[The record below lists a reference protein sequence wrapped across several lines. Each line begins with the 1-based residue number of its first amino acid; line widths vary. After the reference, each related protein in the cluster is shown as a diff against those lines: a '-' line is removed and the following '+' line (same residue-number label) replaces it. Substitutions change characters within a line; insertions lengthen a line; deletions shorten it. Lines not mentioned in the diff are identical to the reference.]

1 MSTQVEAIPRTT
13 ASPWIY
19 GPWLNLIVGCGAWS
33 APLLLLGAVVQE
45 SHAHAWA
52 VTFYALAF
60 VFNYPHFMA
69 TVYRVYHTRE
79 EFERYRIFTVHITLL
94 LVLTAIVLHG
104 WFRLVPWIFTLYICW
119 SPWHYTGQNF
129 GLLMMFVRRSGI
141 ALTAIERR
149 VLQLAFV
156 ASYVMLLVGFETDA
170 SNDPLILSL
179 GLPLKAS
186 LVARLLLGA
195 SFLILGCFVFTRL
208 VRRSSARTALAPGI
222 LFLSQFLWFVLPTLV
237 ELYSK
242 GQIPQT
248 RYSSGILAI
257 LHSTQYLWI
266 TSYYAQREANAA
278 GNTGWR
284 MWSYF
289 GTLFAG
295 GVALFVPAPWI
306 MSTVFHYD
314 FTTSFLIFTALVNI
328 HHFILDGAV
337 WKLRDSRI
345 ASLLID
351 RGGRSATPAA
361 GKTPAAGSATRRLI
375 GRAVSARPLRV
386 ALATL
391 FLLWGAVDLARFSFG
406 TAEGNLP
413 DLLRAANLTPY
424 DSSLQMRIA
433 RAQMKTGQ
441 LDQAVE
447 ALTRAVEA
455 NPGNPG
461 PQNARGEALLENHRY
476 VEAYDHYKKML
487 QRFPRDPDAL
497 VNFGVL
503 ANQQGNAAEATEAWE
518 KALEVDPRQANA
530 QLYLAETLD
539 QQGQPAAAARRYV
552 AFVRAAAA
560 QPQSQRPPTAEIVL
574 ATIKLGED
582 DSRINL
588 AAEALRA
595 YQASA
600 GLAQK
605 SGDPRLESLAL
616 AHLAD
621 AQEKSG
627 DVAGAARSYQ
637 RGLVLDRKVEDA
649 RSEGV
654 DWFDYGQFLRRQDQ
668 PEVLAYAC
676 FLHAEDL
683 LKPTPGEELETVRR
697 IRKDSQAK
705 LGAKASDARNNLP
718 ALLSQATSVAI
729 STGSKPAALER

>member
-1 MSTQVEAIPRTT
+1 LSTQAETIPRTT
-13 ASPWIY
+13 AIPWIY
-19 GPWLNLIVGCGAWS
+19 GPWLDLIVGCGAWS
-33 APLLLLGAVVQE
+33 APLLLISAVLQD
-45 SHAHAWA
+45 SHTHAWA

-79 EFERYRIFTVHITLL
+79 EFQRYRIFTVHITLL
-94 LVLTAIVLHG
+94 LVLTAVVLHG

-129 GLLMMFVRRSGI
+129 GLLMMFVRRSG
-141 ALTAIERR
+141 AAVTAIERR

-170 SNDPLILSL
+170 SSDPLILSL
-179 GLPLKAS
+179 GLPSKVS
-186 LVARLLLGA
+186 LAARLLLGA
-195 SFLILGCFVFTRL
+195 AFLILGVLVFARL
-208 VRRSSARTALAPGI
+208 VRRSSPQTALAPGI

-266 TSYYAQREANAA
+266 TSYYAQREAKAA
-278 GNTGWR
+278 GNTRWR

-295 GVALFVPAPWI
+295 GVALFVPVPWI
-306 MSTVFHYD
+306 VSTVFHYD

-328 HHFILDGAV
+328 HHFILDGAI

-351 RGGRSATPAA
+351 RGGRAATAA
-361 GKTPAAGSATRRLI
+361 AEKASVAGAATRRVI
-375 GRAVSARPLRV
+375 GRAFAARPVRIV
-386 ALATL
+386 LATL
-391 FLLWGAVDLARFSFG
+391 LLVWGAVDLARFSFG
-406 TAEGNLP
+406 TAEANLP
-413 DLLRAANLTPY
+413 ELLRAANLTPY

-433 RAQMKTGQ
+433 RAEMKTGQ

-461 PQNARGEALLENHRY
+461 PQNARGQALLEGRRY
-476 VEAYDHYKKML
+476 AEAYQHYRKMVG
-487 QRFPRDPDAL
+487 RFPRDPDAL

-503 ANQQGNAAEATEAWE
+503 ANQQGNVAEASEAWE
-518 KALEVDPRQANA
+518 KAIDVDPQQANA
-530 QLYLAETLD
+530 HLYLAETLD
-539 QQGQPAAAARRYV
+539 KEGRPAAAARHYV
-552 AFVRAAAA
+552 AFLRAAAA
-560 QPQSQRPPTAEIVL
+560 QPESKRPPNVEIVS
-574 ATIKLGED
+574 ATIQLGDD

-588 AAEALRA
+588 AAEALVA
-595 YQASA
+595 YQAA
-600 GLAQK
+600 VTLAQK
-605 SGDPRLESLAL
+605 SGDARLESLAL

-627 DVAGAARSYQ
+627 DVAGAALSYQ
-637 RGLVLDRKVEDA
+637 RALALDPKTEDS
-649 RSEGV
+649 RSEAV
-654 DWFDYGQFLRRQDQ
+654 DWFDYGQFLRRQGQ
-668 PEVLAYAC
+668 PEELAYAC

-683 LKPTPGEELETVRR
+683 LKSAPGEELETVTR
-697 IRKDSQAK
+697 IRKDSESK
-705 LGAKASDARNNLP
+705 LGRKASDARGGLQ
-718 ALLSQATSVAI
+718 ALLAQATSASI
-729 STGSKPAALER
+729 SSAKGHP

>member
-1 MSTQVEAIPRTT
+1 MSTQAETIPRTT

-19 GPWLNLIVGCGAWS
+19 GPWLDLIVGCGAWS
-33 APLLLLGAVVQE
+33 APLLLISAVLQD
-45 SHAHAWA
+45 SRTHAWA

-69 TVYRVYHTRE
+69 TVYRAYHTRE
-79 EFERYRIFTVHITLL
+79 EFQRYRIFTVHITLL
-94 LVLTAIVLHG
+94 LVLTAVVLHG

-129 GLLMMFVRRSGI
+129 GLLMMFVRRSG
-141 ALTAIERR
+141 AAVDAVERR
-149 VLQLAFV
+149 LLQLAFV

-170 SNDPLILSL
+170 SSDPLILSL
-179 GLPLKAS
+179 GLPSKAS
-186 LVARLLLGA
+186 LAARLLLGA
-195 SFLILGCFVFTRL
+195 AFLILGMLVFARL
-208 VRRSSARTALAPGI
+208 VRRSGPRTALAPGL

-248 RYSSGILAI
+248 RYSSGVLAI

-266 TSYYAQREANAA
+266 TSYYAQREAKAA
-278 GNTGWR
+278 GNSGWR

-306 MSTVFHYD
+306 VSAVFHYD

-328 HHFILDGAV
+328 HHFILDGAI

-351 RGGRSATPAA
+351 RGGRAATAA
-361 GKTPAAGSATRRLI
+361 AEKASVAGSATRRVI
-375 GRAVSARPLRV
+375 GRAVFSRPVRIT
-386 ALATL
+386 LAML

-406 TAEGNLP
+406 TWEGNLP
-413 DLLRAANLTPY
+413 ELLRAANLTPY

-433 RAQMKTGQ
+433 RAEMKTGQ

-461 PQNARGEALLENHRY
+461 PQNARGQALLEGRRY
-476 VEAYDHYKKML
+476 TEAYEHYKKMVG
-487 QRFPRDPDAL
+487 RFPRDPDAL

-518 KALEVDPRQANA
+518 KATEVDPQQANA
-530 QLYLAETLD
+530 HLYLAETLD
-539 QQGQPAAAARRYV
+539 KKGQPAAAARHYV
-552 AFVRAAAA
+552 AFLRAAAA
-560 QPQSQRPPTAEIVL
+560 QPESTRPPNVEIVS
-574 ATIKLGED
+574 ATIQLGDD

-588 AAEALRA
+588 APEALRA
-595 YQASA
+595 YQA
-600 GLAQK
+600 GVTLAQK
-605 SGDPRLESLAL
+605 SGDAHLESLAL

-627 DVAGAARSYQ
+627 DVAGAAHSYQ
-637 RGLVLDRKVEDA
+637 RGLALDPKTEDSG
-649 RSEGV
+649 SEGA
-654 DWFDYGQFLRRQDQ
+654 DWFDYGQFLRRQGQ
-668 PEVLAYAC
+668 PEELAYAC
-676 FLHAEDL
+676 FVRAEDL
-683 LKPTPGEELETVRR
+683 LTSTPGDELETVRR
-697 IRKDSQAK
+697 IRRDAETK
-705 LGAKASDARNNLP
+705 LGRKSADARKNLRGLLQQAV
-718 ALLSQATSVAI
+718 ALPESSFLRHS
-729 STGSKPAALER
+729 